1 VESFSCPD
9 VLSGGQKTRILG
21 KEYDAD
27 NPEKQRQILWKQEY
41 LHTGTA
47 IMGVLSSSK
56 IIMPGNA
63 IKGVSCT
70 SSGMNRKICTS
81 DHYQL
86 SYSFFHFL

>member
-1 VESFSCPD
+1 MLITPKSSVKFS
-9 VLSGGQKTRILG
+9 
-21 KEYDAD
+21 
-27 NPEKQRQILWKQEY
+27 WKQEY

-70 SSGMNRKICTS
+70 SSGMNREICSCTS